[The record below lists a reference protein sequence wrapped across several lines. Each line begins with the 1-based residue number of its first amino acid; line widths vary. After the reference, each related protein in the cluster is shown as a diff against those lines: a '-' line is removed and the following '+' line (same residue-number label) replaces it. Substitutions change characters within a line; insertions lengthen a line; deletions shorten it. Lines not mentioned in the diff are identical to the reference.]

1 MKKCKKKAKTPG
13 WLGVLVGGRAKLSTG
28 WMGVGGWVVG
38 LGGRMREIGR
48 GNGSREAKWVEAW
61 VQG

>member
-1 MKKCKKKAKTPG
+1 MQKKGEDTWMVGCF
-13 WLGVLVGGRAKLSTG
+13 GGRKGKTEHRLDGG
-28 WMGVGGWVVG
+28 WGWVVG

>member
-1 MKKCKKKAKTPG
+1 MVGCF
-13 WLGVLVGGRAKLSTG
+13 GGRKSKTELRLDGG
-28 WMGVGGWVVG
+28 WGLGGWV
-38 LGGRMREIGR
+38 GGRMREIGR